1 MRKISRIA
9 SVVTLLVLATASPA
23 LAAPK
28 ADHQVPIKGTVMGVH
43 YVDPLPLVITQPWQ
57 FFSEGTGQMSHLGR
71 VDYSLQQDSYFDF
84 ELGVAVSTGT
94 ITFTAANG
102 DMLVIAQEVE
112 SQFVGTEGFTLEGT
126 WTVVENEGS
135 GRFANA
141 TGSGSMDG
149 IGDIPGGDALFGL
162 PDGAAQFNF
171 KGRIAYD
178 ASDRSN

>member
-43 YVDPLPLVITQPWQ
+43 YPIPLPIDITEPWQ
-57 FFSEGTGQMSHLGR
+57 FFSDGTGQMSHLGR
-71 VDYSLQQDSYFDF
+71 VDYSLVQDSYFDF
-84 ELGVAVSTGT
+84 DEGVAVSTGT

-102 DMLVIAQEVE
+102 DMLVIAQAVE
-112 SQFVGTEGFTLEGT
+112 SQFVGIEGFTLEGT
-126 WTVVENEGS
+126 WTVVEAAGS

-141 TGSGSMDG
+141 SGSGELSG
-149 IGDIPGGDALFGL
+149 VGDIPGGDALFGL
-162 PDGAAQFNF
+162 PDGGDRYNF
-171 KGRIAYD
+171 TGKIAYN